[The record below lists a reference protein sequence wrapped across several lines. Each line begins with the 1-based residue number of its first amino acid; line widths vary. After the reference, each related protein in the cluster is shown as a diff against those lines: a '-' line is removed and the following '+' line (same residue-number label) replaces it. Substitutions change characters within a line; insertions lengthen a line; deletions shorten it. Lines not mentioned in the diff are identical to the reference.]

1 MASSTPSYRRVAR
14 APWVALVL
22 LALLAL
28 GMVPAARAEQFISYF
43 EPSAC
48 PVEFPEEVTVDCGYV
63 VVPESHNN
71 FDGTVLRLAV
81 AILRS
86 PNPEKAPDPVF
97 YLEGGPGGSPLVN
110 GALYAELFSL
120 TLLNFRDVVLID
132 QRGTGYSQPGL
143 FCTPLATEMIGHMM
157 PAGVVPGDQPPPQ
170 VVAAAQEVAACLQNL
185 ANAGSKLQYYNT
197 AENSAD
203 LEDIRRALG
212 YGQINL
218 FGTSYGTELAL
229 TMLRYRPESVRSVV
243 LDGNVPPQV
252 KRPARAIAAFN
263 ESLGALIA
271 ACNGDAACSGAFGDI
286 GADFEAVTA
295 RLNANPVV
303 LPIIDP
309 DTEQIIDYLPIT
321 GVDFNFV
328 VFQLMYVTELMPI
341 IPAFIS
347 LTNDGQYDL
356 LSLIVS
362 LLIQPGNPRSIA
374 DGMYFATT
382 CNDDI
387 TGLDV
392 DYFVRVRDQN
402 RRTAALAESV
412 VANEVFL
419 DICSSV
425 ELTASYPDAN
435 NTVSSSVPAYLINGE
450 FDPITPPSLAA
461 LARSTLSNS
470 YYVQYPRGG
479 HVPSFSSPCLF
490 VSVALFINDP
500 SRAPDTSCI
509 AEEAVPFVTPE
520 TAEATVFELERSGK
534 LAELLLR
541 IQ

>member
-1 MASSTPSYRRVAR
+1 LA
-14 APWVALVL
+14 L

-28 GMVPAARAEQFISYF
+28 GMVPAAARAEQFISYF